1 MFGLHIMKQ
10 KKRIE
15 RAPARMS
22 AKCERSSPSAR
33 HSTLAGGKGAR
44 LRCTFIHDSRR
55 ASMAVGGDDYRLE
68 FTPNLSGL
76 LEL

>member
-1 MFGLHIMKQ
+1 MFGLHIVKK

-22 AKCERSSPSAR
+22 AKCETSAE
-33 HSTLAGGKGAR
+33 GAR
-44 LRCTFIHDSRR
+44 LHCAFIHDSCRT
-55 ASMAVGGDDYRLE
+55 SMAVGGDDYRLE
-68 FTPNLSGL
+68 FTLKLSGL